1 MFNTNDVK
9 IRTRHYL
16 QKLKIAQKVAMIK
29 GRGLLS
35 TLAIFTPT
43 FFLSFFRA

>member
-29 GRGLLS
+29 FS
-35 TLAIFTPT
+35 
-43 FFLSFFRA
+43 FL